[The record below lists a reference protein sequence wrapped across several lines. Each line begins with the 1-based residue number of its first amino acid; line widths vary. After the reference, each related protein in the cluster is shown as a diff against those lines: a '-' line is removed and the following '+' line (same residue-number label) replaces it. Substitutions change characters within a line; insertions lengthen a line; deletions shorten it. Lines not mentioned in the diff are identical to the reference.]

1 MCNSNLFNTSPDL
14 LNRDMKIAILMLSL
28 YILQPSFYNRF
39 NEVSMEDVKLDGV
52 DERVKAQVDCAK
64 ADAAKRAS
72 AASSRLSGF
81 EQKVFRNSCL
91 DAAEEGEM
99 CKMALTRGYELRVTA
114 GNTEYTYRT
123 QGAQL
128 RLVTGKDRGKKIACP

>member
-1 MCNSNLFNTSPDL
+1 
-14 LNRDMKIAILMLSL
+14 MKIAILMLSL
-28 YILQPSFYNRF
+28 YILQPCFHNKFSG
-39 NEVSMEDVKLDGV
+39 VSMEDVKLDGV

-72 AASSRLSGF
+72 ATSSRLSSF
-81 EQKVFRNSCL
+81 EPKVFRNGCL

-114 GNTEYTYRT
+114 GNTDYTYRT
-123 QGAQL
+123 QGTQL
-128 RLVTGKDRGKKIACP
+128 RLVTGKDRGKKITCP